1 MTVWS
6 EAGFL
11 LLEGSRVERCGCSCR
26 QGVVGGPGLPWFRF
40 GVQRRLKVWSLRDVL
55 VVLPVVPR
63 GHSLGAWGLGSHR
76 LSVAGVDF
84 AS

>member
-1 MTVWS
+1 M
-6 EAGFL
+6 
-11 LLEGSRVERCGCSCR
+11 
-26 QGVVGGPGLPWFRF
+26 PWFRF

-76 LSVAGVDF
+76 LSVAVVDF

>member
-1 MTVWS
+1 M
-6 EAGFL
+6 
-11 LLEGSRVERCGCSCR
+11 
-26 QGVVGGPGLPWFRF
+26 PWFGI
-40 GVQRRLKVWSLRDVL
+40 GVQGGLRMRCLWDVL